1 MSVLGGAG
9 GSHKR
14 LPPLLSRQSVGDL
27 PLAGSVSGLVEQ
39 DVSRLRVLGNVRR
52 QTVELLD
59 RLRVDFLQEIKEKMV
74 EHGALHMFKHL
85 CVMYGA
91 ETRSQLASLKKAN
104 FPKFL
109 EAKFTGFFPSQAQ
122 NTPIS
127 HNVMT
132 LNHTD
137 YLVITSPV
145 NGWDILHSKKDFVHI
160 KVDVRSRRNGF
171 ELGVPGRKWSKKE
184 ICELAT
190 RLWAVKANEYFRLER
205 FFSETIS

>member
-74 EHGALHMFKHL
+74 EHGALHMVKHL

-91 ETRSQLASLKKAN
+91 ETRSFAKESK
-104 FPKFL
+104 FP
-109 EAKFTGFFPSQAQ
+109 Q
-122 NTPIS
+122 IS
-127 HNVMT
+127 
-132 LNHTD
+132 
-137 YLVITSPV
+137 
-145 NGWDILHSKKDFVHI
+145 
-160 KVDVRSRRNGF
+160 
-171 ELGVPGRKWSKKE
+171 
-184 ICELAT
+184 
-190 RLWAVKANEYFRLER
+190 
-205 FFSETIS
+205 